1 MQVLQLTHME
11 IERSHTTV
19 NVQKE
24 EKLLQ
29 KKLKHKE
36 QHQFC
41 KNLFFINCT
50 RIWI

>member
-11 IERSHTTV
+11 IERSHKTV

-29 KKLKHKE
+29 KK
-36 QHQFC
+36 
-41 KNLFFINCT
+41 
-50 RIWI
+50 